1 MARKQRQGGRPKG
14 PNIFGVLKP
23 YRSMITVLIVFAL
36 LSNAV
41 NLVIPKIISH
51 SIDDFSKGTFN
62 MQTMLIE
69 FLTASLIIFIF
80 TFLQGILQTYAS
92 EKVARDLRTKLTE
105 KISRQKP
112 FIKTTK

>member
-1 MARKQRQGGRPKG
+1 MLIFQAKIIANKHEKTHPLTTYSLFFVFRISLFDLQKKTLMARKQRQGGRPKG

-69 FLTASLIIFIF
+69 FLAPLS
-80 TFLQGILQTYAS
+80 
-92 EKVARDLRTKLTE
+92 
-105 KISRQKP
+105 
-112 FIKTTK
+112 